1 VDIVSYSDW
10 AFELAN
16 SYWDPEHYRDPEQ
29 LPDLPALRTFLAAA
43 PGWAEDVTEDDLVHL
58 RKMRT
63 RFRSLLEDALEPD
76 RQDEA
81 IRKINELLAEF
92 PVRPKLSVH
101 DDEPLHMHLS
111 DCDQPVWQELTAA
124 ASLGLA
130 LRLAD
135 AGFDRLGTCQERKC
149 SDIFLDTSSN
159 ACRRYCCD
167 ACANRANVAAHRA
180 RRKAAA
186 AS

>member
-1 VDIVSYSDW
+1 
-10 AFELAN
+10 
-16 SYWDPEHYRDPEQ
+16 
-29 LPDLPALRTFLAAA
+29 
-43 PGWAEDVTEDDLVHL
+43 
-58 RKMRT
+58 M
-63 RFRSLLEDALEPD
+63 
-76 RQDEA
+76 
-81 IRKINELLAEF
+81 
-92 PVRPKLSVH
+92 H

-135 AGFDRLGTCQERKC
+135 VGFERLGTCQERKC
-149 SDIFLDTSSN
+149 SDIFLDISSN
-159 ACRRYCCD
+159 ACRRYCSD
-167 ACANRANVAAHRA
+167 GCANRANVAAHRA